1 MFTEIKKAVI
11 GISVVS
17 IYAAA
22 LVIAIGSSAAAER
35 GTSPTAAPTPPA
47 AAAPVFANYKNV
59 AIGAKADDVRLKLG
73 EPKDKS
79 NEMDL
84 YVFSEME
91 SAQFYYD
98 AAHLVT
104 AIMITYSGDLKLA
117 PSPKA
122 VFGEEVPLKEDG
134 SLFKM
139 VRYPKAGFL
148 ISYNRGGGSDAVISI
163 AMQKI

>member
-1 MFTEIKKAVI
+1 MFTEIRKAVI

-17 IYAAA
+17 IFAAA
-22 LVIAIGSSAAAER
+22 FVVTNNSSAANER
-35 GTSPTAAPTPPA
+35 GISPAAEPTPPV
-47 AAAPVFANYKNV
+47 AAAPVFSNYKSV

-79 NEMDL
+79 DGMDL

-117 PSPKA
+117 PAPKA
-122 VFGEEVPLKEDG
+122 VFGEDVPLKEDG

-139 VRYPKAGFL
+139 VRYPKAGFW
-148 ISYNRGGGSDAVISI
+148 ISYNRAGGTDAVISI